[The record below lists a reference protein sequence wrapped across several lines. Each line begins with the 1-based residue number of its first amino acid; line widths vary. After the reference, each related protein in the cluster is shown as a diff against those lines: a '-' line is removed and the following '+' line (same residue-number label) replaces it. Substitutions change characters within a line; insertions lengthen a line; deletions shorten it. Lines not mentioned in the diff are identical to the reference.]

1 MVWTRV
7 VIPCLQPLFLV
18 SHGVSLRF
26 WCLATMH
33 WLPSCYGSWH
43 MYCFPLENQGFLFQ
57 VYFHKLFSI
66 QGLGFSLSLPYRFM
80 ATLKKSTRS
89 CGRFVL
95 RCLGCDGGAC
105 GRGEGGKEAGRM
117 GCPRG
122 MVGACGL
129 APLHS
134 QPRAA
139 QLLASRAP
147 CSSVRARFRSQSSN
161 HYLRFTLWGL
171 VIQHGS
177 TWKPDCRSRR
187 VTFQS
192 VKEERVSWPLD
203 SEVAGSC
210 FQCVRL
216 VFQTSMGL

>member
-1 MVWTRV
+1 
-7 VIPCLQPLFLV
+7 
-18 SHGVSLRF
+18 
-26 WCLATMH
+26 
-33 WLPSCYGSWH
+33 

-129 APLHS
+129 APLHG

-139 QLLASRAP
+139 QLP
-147 CSSVRARFRSQSSN
+147 CTLLFSQ
-161 HYLRFTLWGL
+161 GQ
-171 VIQHGS
+171 VQ
-177 TWKPDCRSRR
+177 K
-187 VTFQS
+187 S
-192 VKEERVSWPLD
+192 VKQPLPTIYPVRPGNTTRVNMETGLQVTTCDVPICQRRAC
-203 SEVAGSC
+203 VMTAG
-210 FQCVRL
+210 L
-216 VFQTSMGL
+216 